1 MLTKKIA
8 YISLGI
14 LSIAILIAVGILIFI
29 KPSVSVD
36 SNNSNS
42 ENTDLSSKDFSSSS
56 SQSSNSEVE
65 KTEDSLELKNLGTD
79 LSNLIV
85 DNNVLREYKTN
96 GIKGFYTFG
105 EKLPGKNVLNPNFE
119 FASLRS
125 STKVISPIDGVV
137 AFIRYQEDSKD
148 SDVFIQT
155 FEGSIW
161 TVSFDHLIKLEV
173 NKGDKISVGEVI
185 GYPNIQG
192 NGTYRFEIQINKDKD
207 GKTSY
212 YCPTFLLES
221 NAREVLGKKITDIE
235 KSWESVS
242 KLELY
247 SIEKEKYPGCLF
259 ESFSD
264 Q

>member
-1 MLTKKIA
+1 MLTKKIV
-8 YISLGI
+8 YISLGL
-14 LSIAILIAVGILIFI
+14 LSLAILIATGILIFS
-29 KPSVSVD
+29 KPVTNQD
-36 SNNSNS
+36 
-42 ENTDLSSKDFSSSS
+42 SSKLNETKLSEIIERVSSSS
-56 SQSSNSEVE
+56 SNESLAALVD
-65 KTEDSLELKNLGTD
+65 DSLELKNLGTD
-79 LSNLIV
+79 MSNLIV

-105 EKLPGKNVLNPNFE
+105 EKLPGKDILNPNFE

-125 STKVISPIDGVV
+125 TTKVISPIDGVIG
-137 AFIRYQEDSKD
+137 FIRPQEDTKD
-148 SDVFIQT
+148 YEVFIQT

-161 TVSFDHLIKLEV
+161 TISMDHLVKLEV
-173 NKGDKISVGEVI
+173 KKGDRVSVGDLI
-185 GYPNIQG
+185 GYPNLQG

-212 YCPTFLLES
+212 YCPTFILES
-221 NAREVLGKKITDIE
+221 NAREILGKKITEME

-242 KLELY
+242 KLDLY
-247 SIEKEKYPGCLF
+247 TIEKEKYPGCLF

>member
-1 MLTKKIA
+1 MLTKKII

-14 LSIAILIAVGILIFI
+14 LSITILIAVGILIFN
-29 KPSVSVD
+29 KPSAPV
-36 SNNSNS
+36 NNQDYSLIARDGSGN
-42 ENTDLSSKDFSSSS
+42 DLSSSS
-56 SQSSNSEVE
+56 SSSVVTTSQS
-65 KTEDSLELKNLGTD
+65 EDIIELKNLGTD

-105 EKLPGKNVLNPNFE
+105 EKLPGKNTLNPNFE

-125 STKVISPIDGVV
+125 STKVISPIDGVIG
-137 AFIRYQEDSKD
+137 FIRSQEDTKD
-148 SDVFIQT
+148 YEVFIQT
-155 FEGSIW
+155 FEGSFW
-161 TVSFDHLIKLEV
+161 TVSFDHLVKLEV
-173 NKGDKISVGEVI
+173 KKGDKVSVGDLI
-185 GYPNIQG
+185 GYPNLQG

-221 NAREVLGKKITDIE
+221 NTREVLGKKITDFE

-242 KLELY
+242 KLDLY
-247 SIEKEKYPGCLF
+247 AVEKEKYPGCLF

>member
-1 MLTKKIA
+1 MLNKKIV

-14 LSIAILIAVGILIFI
+14 FSIFILILVGILIFN
-29 KPSVSVD
+29 KQVPVSTSNENTSKSSYVD
-36 SNNSNS
+36 SQ
-42 ENTDLSSKDFSSSS
+42 SSSS
-56 SQSSNSEVE
+56 LSTSTLTSIN
-65 KTEDSLELKNLGTD
+65 EDTIELNNLGTD

-85 DNNVLREYKTN
+85 DNNVLREYKSN

-105 EKLPGKNVLNPNFE
+105 EKLPGKNILNPNFE

-125 STKVISPIDGVV
+125 STKVISPIDGVIG
-137 AFIRYQEDSKD
+137 FIRYQEDTKD
-148 SDVFIQT
+148 NEVFIQT

-161 TVSFDHLIKLEV
+161 TIAMDHLIKLDV
-173 NKGDKISVGEVI
+173 KKGDKVSVGQVI

-192 NGTYRFEIQINKDKD
+192 NGTYRFEIQINKDLD
-207 GKTSY
+207 NKTTY

-221 NAREVLGKKITDIE
+221 NLREILGKKITDME

-242 KLELY
+242 KLDLY
-247 SIEKEKYPGCLF
+247 SIEKEKYPGCLY

>member
-1 MLTKKIA
+1 MLTKKIV
-8 YISLGI
+8 YISLGL
-14 LSIAILIAVGILIFI
+14 LSVAILIASGILIFN
-29 KPSVSVD
+29 KPANITSNTGDTNISND
-36 SNNSNS
+36 SISQSNS
-42 ENTDLSSKDFSSSS
+42 SALSSSASS
-56 SQSSNSEVE
+56 
-65 KTEDSLELKNLGTD
+65 KAEDTLELKNLGTD

-105 EKLPGKNVLNPNFE
+105 EKLPGKNILNPNFE
-119 FASLRS
+119 YASLRS
-125 STKVISPIDGVV
+125 STKVISPIDGVI
-137 AFIRYQEDSKD
+137 AFIRPQEDTKD
-148 SDVFIQT
+148 YEVFIQT

-161 TVSFDHLIKLEV
+161 TISMDHLIKLEV
-173 NKGDKISVGEVI
+173 KKGDKVSIGDVI

-221 NAREVLGKKITDIE
+221 NAREILGKKITDME

-242 KLELY
+242 KLDLY

>member
-1 MLTKKIA
+1 MLTKKIV
-8 YISLGI
+8 YISLGVISI
-14 LSIAILIAVGILIFI
+14 LILIATGILIFSNPLTLESTSKI
-29 KPSVSVD
+29 DISKSEGTNVSVSK
-36 SNNSNS
+36 
-42 ENTDLSSKDFSSSS
+42 ESSSS
-56 SQSSNSEVE
+56 STNT
-65 KTEDSLELKNLGTD
+65 KEDDIVLSNLGTD
-79 LSNLIV
+79 MSNLIV
-85 DNNVLREYKTN
+85 DNNVLREYKSN

-105 EKLPGKNVLNPNFE
+105 EKLPGKNILNPNFE
-119 FASLRS
+119 YASLRS
-125 STKVISPIDGVV
+125 STKVISPIDGVIG
-137 AFIRYQEDSKD
+137 FIRPQEDTKD
-148 SDVFIQT
+148 YEVFIQT

-161 TVSFDHLIKLEV
+161 TISMDHLVRLEV
-173 NKGDKISVGEVI
+173 KKGDKVSIGDVI

-221 NAREVLGKKITDIE
+221 NAREIIGKKITDME

-242 KLELY
+242 KLDLY

>member
-1 MLTKKIA
+1 MLTKKIV
-8 YISLGI
+8 YISLGL
-14 LSIAILIAVGILIFI
+14 LSLAILIATGILIFS
-29 KPSVSVD
+29 KPVTNQD
-36 SNNSNS
+36 
-42 ENTDLSSKDFSSSS
+42 SSKLNETKLSEIIERVSSSS
-56 SQSSNSEVE
+56 SNESLAALVD
-65 KTEDSLELKNLGTD
+65 DSLELKNLGTD
-79 LSNLIV
+79 MSNLIV

-105 EKLPGKNVLNPNFE
+105 EKLPGKDILNPNFE

-125 STKVISPIDGVV
+125 TTKVISPIDGVIG
-137 AFIRYQEDSKD
+137 FIRPQEDTKD
-148 SDVFIQT
+148 YEVFIQT

-161 TVSFDHLIKLEV
+161 TISMDHLVKLEV
-173 NKGDKISVGEVI
+173 KKGDRVSVGDLI
-185 GYPNIQG
+185 GYPNLQG

-212 YCPTFLLES
+212 YCPTFILES
-221 NAREVLGKKITDIE
+221 NAREILGKKITEME

-242 KLELY
+242 KLDLY
-247 SIEKEKYPGCLF
+247 TIEKEKYPGCLY

>member
-1 MLTKKIA
+1 MLTKKIV
-8 YISLGI
+8 YISLGL
-14 LSIAILIAVGILIFI
+14 LSVAILIATGILIFS
-29 KPSVSVD
+29 KPVTTQESSKH
-36 SNNSNS
+36 NETKNS
-42 ENTDLSSKDFSSSS
+42 EIIERVSSSS
-56 SQSSNSEVE
+56 SSESLAAL
-65 KTEDSLELKNLGTD
+65 TDDSFELKNLGTD
-79 LSNLIV
+79 MSNLIV
-85 DNNVLREYKTN
+85 DNNVLREYKSN

-105 EKLPGKNVLNPNFE
+105 EKLPGKDILNPNFE

-125 STKVISPIDGVV
+125 STKVISPIDGVIG
-137 AFIRYQEDSKD
+137 FIRPQEDTKD
-148 SDVFIQT
+148 YEVFIQT

-161 TVSFDHLIKLEV
+161 TISLDHLVKLEV
-173 NKGDKISVGEVI
+173 KKGDKVSVGDLI

-221 NAREVLGKKITDIE
+221 NAREIIGKKITDME
-235 KSWESVS
+235 KSWESLS
-242 KLELY
+242 KLDLY

>member
-1 MLTKKIA
+1 MLTKKIV
-8 YISLGI
+8 YISLGL
-14 LSIAILIAVGILIFI
+14 LSLAILIATGILIFS
-29 KPSVSVD
+29 KPVTNQD
-36 SNNSNS
+36 
-42 ENTDLSSKDFSSSS
+42 SSKLNETKLSEIIESKSSSS
-56 SQSSNSEVE
+56 SNESLAALVD
-65 KTEDSLELKNLGTD
+65 DSLELKNLGTD
-79 LSNLIV
+79 MSNLIV

-105 EKLPGKNVLNPNFE
+105 EKLPGKDILNPNFE

-125 STKVISPIDGVV
+125 SAKVISPIDGVIG
-137 AFIRYQEDSKD
+137 FIRPQEDTKD
-148 SDVFIQT
+148 YEVFIQT

-161 TVSFDHLIKLEV
+161 TISMDHLVKLEV
-173 NKGDKISVGEVI
+173 KKGDRVSVGDLI
-185 GYPNIQG
+185 GYPNLQG

-212 YCPTFLLES
+212 YCPTFILES
-221 NAREVLGKKITDIE
+221 NAREILGKKITEME

-242 KLELY
+242 KLDLY
-247 SIEKEKYPGCLF
+247 TIEKEKYPGCLF